1 MKSLLL
7 TLSLSALCSVASAQS
22 TAQKASH
29 PLTPADTLITLSEKD
44 LMRAVRSVA
53 EARLRSAEQPTKTQ
67 DAALS
72 AEDLRVLK
80 LQMLLS
86 ALGLGAAAP
95 SPSPAPVHTPA
106 GNSLSYTYAPQRTTA
121 GESAQHDARLE
132 RLEQLMLLLLQRR
145 EAGREPIVLSLPSA
159 SQHAAPAANSSSDSL
174 LRVLQ
179 QEVIALRAA
188 QQQTTE
194 PAARHVSPA
203 ANSSSDS
210 LLRVLQQEVIALR
223 AMQQQAT
230 DSVPSVAVMPEQ
242 PVSVAVPEP
251 PASDPQSIE
260 PLPQP
265 QTVVRTDTVVVSHF
279 KRQVFFAVG
288 KSDLLPEARLA
299 LNEVYRILSTDPEMK
314 LYLTGYS
321 SPDGNAA
328 QNERLSH
335 LRSQAVLDY
344 LTACGISA
352 DRLISVAGG
361 IDRNTDLMSSA
372 RRVDIE
378 LKK

>member
-22 TAQKASH
+22 TAQKASR

-67 DAALS
+67 AAALS
-72 AEDLRVLK
+72 AEDLRMLK

-95 SPSPAPVHTPA
+95 APAPAHTPA
-106 GNSLSYTYAPQRTTA
+106 GNSLSYTYAPQYPSS
-121 GESAQHDARLE
+121 GEPAQRDARLE

-145 EAGREPIVLSLPSA
+145 EAGREPIVLSVPSSA
-159 SQHAAPAANSSSDSL
+159 QHAAPVTNSSSDSL

-179 QEVIALRAA
+179 QEVIALRA
-188 QQQTTE
+188 T
-194 PAARHVSPA
+194 
-203 ANSSSDS
+203 
-210 LLRVLQQEVIALR
+210 
-223 AMQQQAT
+223 QQQAT
-230 DSVPSVAVMPEQ
+230 DSVPSVAVEPEQ

-251 PASDPQSIE
+251 PAPV
-260 PLPQP
+260 PQP

-279 KRQVFFAVG
+279 KRQVFFALG
-288 KSDLLPEARLA
+288 KSELLPEARLA
-299 LNEVYRILSTDPEMK
+299 LNEVYRILSTDAEMK

-328 QNERLSH
+328 QNDRLSR

>member
-7 TLSLSALCSVASAQS
+7 ALSLFSVSSVALAQS
-22 TAQKASH
+22 TAKSASK
-29 PLTPADTLITLSEKD
+29 PTLATDTLLTLSKED

-53 EARLRSAEQPTKTQ
+53 EARLAAEGYQTSAG
-67 DAALS
+67 LS
-72 AEDLRVLK
+72 ARELRLAK
-80 LQMLLS
+80 LQMLLN
-86 ALGLGAAAP
+86 ALGLGDQLAAP
-95 SPSPAPVHTPA
+95 ATSHASVSQDQSRSCQAPHPAPQVQ
-106 GNSLSYTYAPQRTTA
+106 PQLGSGRI
-121 GESAQHDARLE
+121 D

-145 EAGREPIVLSLPSA
+145 EADRVALALPARSVKGEKVAPTSA
-159 SQHAAPAANSSSDSL
+159 PGAGLQPATATTASSDSL
-174 LRVLQ
+174 LRAI
-179 QEVIALRAA
+179 QEELVALRAA
-188 QQQTTE
+188 QAQQPQQPQQPQLQ
-194 PAARHVSPA
+194 PA
-203 ANSSSDS
+203 
-210 LLRVLQQEVIALR
+210 QVI
-223 AMQQQAT
+223 
-230 DSVPSVAVMPEQ
+230 VEQ
-242 PVSVAVPEP
+242 PAPAPVSM
-251 PASDPQSIE
+251 
-260 PLPQP
+260 PQP
-265 QTVVRTDTVVVSHF
+265 VVETRIVPVVSHF

-288 KSDLLPEARLA
+288 KSELLPEARLA
-299 LNEVYRILSTDPEMK
+299 LNEVYRILSTDAEMK

-328 QNERLSH
+328 QNERLSR

>member
-7 TLSLSALCSVASAQS
+7 TLSLTALCSVASAQS
-22 TAQKASH
+22 TAQKASRT
-29 PLTPADTLITLSEKD
+29 LTPADTLITLSEKD

-53 EARLRSAEQPTKTQ
+53 EARLRSAEQPTKPQ

-72 AEDLRVLK
+72 ADDLRVLK

-86 ALGLGAAAP
+86 ALGLGAAA
-95 SPSPAPVHTPA
+95 PSPAPVHTPA

-121 GESAQHDARLE
+121 GESAQRDARLE

-179 QEVIALRAA
+179 QEVIALRAM
-188 QQQTTE
+188 QQT
-194 PAARHVSPA
+194 
-203 ANSSSDS
+203 DS
-210 LLRVLQQEVIALR
+210 TQ
-223 AMQQQAT
+223 
-230 DSVPSVAVMPEQ
+230 SVAVMPEQ

-251 PASDPQSIE
+251 PASDPQPIE

-288 KSDLLPEARLA
+288 KSELLPEARLA
-299 LNEVYRILSTDPEMK
+299 LNEVYRILSTDAEMK

-328 QNERLSH
+328 QNERLSR

>member
-7 TLSLSALCSVASAQS
+7 TLSLTALCSVASAQS
-22 TAQKASH
+22 TAQKASRT
-29 PLTPADTLITLSEKD
+29 LTPADTLITLSEKD

-67 DAALS
+67 AAALS

-86 ALGLGAAAP
+86 ALGLGAAA
-95 SPSPAPVHTPA
+95 PSPAPVHTPA

-145 EAGREPIVLSLPSA
+145 EAARETIVLS
-159 SQHAAPAANSSSDSL
+159 APATTQHVVPVANSSSDSL

-188 QQQTTE
+188 QQQATE
-194 PAARHVSPA
+194 PVTRYVSPA

-223 AMQQQAT
+223 ATQQQAT
-230 DSVPSVAVMPEQ
+230 DSVPSVAVEPEQ

-251 PASDPQSIE
+251 PAPV
-260 PLPQP
+260 PQP

-288 KSDLLPEARLA
+288 KSELLPEARLA
-299 LNEVYRILSTDPEMK
+299 LNEVYRILSTDAEMK

-328 QNERLSH
+328 QNERLSR

-361 IDRNTDLMSSA
+361 VDRNTDLMSSA